1 MSIEGFPLK
10 VDVWMLIQVASFWGY
25 GQSGLSLFLY
35 LWALYKN
42 AEVWGLHPEV
52 SNSNFKEL
60 TSQVE

>member
-1 MSIEGFPLK
+1 
-10 VDVWMLIQVASFWGY
+10 MLVQVASFWGY

-52 SNSNFKEL
+52 SNSSFKEL
-60 TSQVE
+60 TSQVQ